1 MFLNNK
7 YSHSSINHTGSIK
20 LPVFFS
26 KYLLNDQYDLKNE
39 VLNNSSTGLNFVKI
53 SLNIASDSNL
63 NTITP
68 FMI

>member
-1 MFLNNK
+1 MPYIDTLIALLTILVLLN
-7 YSHSSINHTGSIK
+7 Y
-20 LPVFFS
+20 LVVVFS
-26 KYLLNDQYDLKNE
+26 KSLLNDQYDLKNE